1 MRKENKFSLPAI
13 VSAVVLLLVLA
24 GCNAVVTKSD
34 DNGKQE
40 KKVEISTPL
49 GGLQVRKDVDP
60 KELGLTPY
68 PNARLLPEEQGS
80 GDSSANVNIS
90 TPFFALKVIA
100 AKYES
105 DDPPEKIID
114 FYRKDMTRYGKV
126 VQCKG
131 SGHNGSQAGSGKD
144 DDIKLTLTC
153 DDSGSED
160 KNITLKAGQGE
171 SQHMVEIEPQ
181 SKGAHIGLVYIQM
194 RGKAESM

>member
-1 MRKENKFSLPAI
+1 MLKENKLSLI
-13 VSAVVLLLVLA
+13 VCLVALLLVFA
-24 GCNAVVTKSD
+24 GCNAVVTKSG

-105 DDPPEKIID
+105 DDPPEKIAD
-114 FYRKDMTRYGKV
+114 FYQKDMARYGKV
-126 VQCKG
+126 IRCKG
-131 SGHNGSQAGSGKD
+131 SGHTGPHAGSGKED
-144 DDIKLTLTC
+144 DTKLTLSC
-153 DDSGSED
+153 DDSDSED
-160 KNITLKAGQGE
+160 KSTTLKAGQGE
-171 SQHMVEIEPQ
+171 SQHIVEIEPQ

>member
-1 MRKENKFSLPAI
+1 MRKENRFFIP
-13 VSAVVLLLVLA
+13 AVVCAAALLLVLA
-24 GCNAVVTKSD
+24 GCNAVITKSD
-34 DNGKQE
+34 DGKQE

-105 DDPPEKIID
+105 DDTPEKIID
-114 FYRKDMTRYGKV
+114 FYRKDMARYGKV
-126 VQCKG
+126 IQCKG
-131 SGHNGSQAGSGKD
+131 SGHNGPRAESGKD
-144 DDIKLTLTC
+144 DDTKLTLSC
-153 DDSGSED
+153 DDSDGAD
-160 KNITLKAGQGE
+160 KNTTLKAGQGE

>member
-1 MRKENKFSLPAI
+1 MRKENKLSLIAGAI
-13 VSAVVLLLVLA
+13 ALLLVLA
-24 GCNAVVTKSD
+24 GCNAVITKSD
-34 DNGKQE
+34 DNDKQE

-49 GGLQVRKDVDP
+49 GGLKVRKDIDL

-68 PNARLLPEEQGS
+68 PQARLLPAEQGS

-105 DDPPEKIID
+105 DDTPEKIID
-114 FYRKDMTRYGKV
+114 FYRKDMARYGKV
-126 VQCKG
+126 IQCKG
-131 SGHNGSQAGSGKD
+131 AGHNGSHAESGKD
-144 DDIKLTLTC
+144 DDTKLTLSC
-153 DDSGSED
+153 DDSDSED
-160 KNITLKAGQGE
+160 KNTTLKAGQGQ